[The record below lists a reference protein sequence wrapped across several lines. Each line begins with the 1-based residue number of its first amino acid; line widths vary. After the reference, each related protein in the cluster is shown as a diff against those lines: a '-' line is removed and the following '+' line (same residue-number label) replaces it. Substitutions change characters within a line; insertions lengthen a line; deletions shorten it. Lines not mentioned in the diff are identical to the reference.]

1 MSRPLAIGC
10 LLWLSVFLI
19 TDSATAIV
27 YIPGEYRDGVYIR
40 PHFRES
46 ADAASKQDWLQRFG
60 KSSTRTDQADA
71 KLPPAKPDPAPERSK

>member
-19 TDSATAIV
+19 AESAIAIV
-27 YIPGEYRDGVYIR
+27 YIPGEYRDGVYVR

-46 ADAASKQDWLQRFG
+46 AEGTSKQDWLQRFG
-60 KSSTRTDQADA
+60 TSTRTDQADA
-71 KLPPAKPDPAPERSK
+71 KLPPVKPDPGPKKTK